1 MHKPKTLTR
10 PQIAAYWRA
19 LQAATANLGIFD
31 RADVDAYRKQIM
43 KEECNVDSLKKLNR
57 TGDFDKVM
65 ARFAEDAGDYQRAT
79 QFAVGDDRRLAVLVR
94 ICCEQIMQLT
104 GKPAG
109 STAARDYI
117 AGIIRRSH
125 ILCGDPT
132 DPGYWVD
139 LGRDSLQAVFS
150 MLDTHRRRL
159 LRRAGL
165 RTPGGFDPSLV
176 YTPTQIGVT
185 IICNAAY
192 YERVCGIRQA
202 AS

>member
-1 MHKPKTLTR
+1 MTSKKNKALTG

-19 LQAATANLGIFD
+19 LHAATTNLGIFD
-31 RADVDAYRKQIM
+31 RADVDAYRKRVM
-43 KEECNVDSLKKLNR
+43 REECEVDSVKKLNR

-79 QFAVGDDRRLAVLVR
+79 QFAVGDERRLATIVR
-94 ICCEQIMQLT
+94 ICCEQVMQLT
-104 GKPAG
+104 DHPAG

-117 AGIIRRSH
+117 AGVIVRAH
-125 ILCGDPT
+125 ILCGNPL
-132 DPGYWVD
+132 DPGYWLD

-159 LRRAGL
+159 LRRSGVT
-165 RTPGGFDPSLV
+165 TPGGFDPSLV
-176 YTPTQIGVT
+176 YTPSGTST
-185 IICNAAY
+185 SNAAY